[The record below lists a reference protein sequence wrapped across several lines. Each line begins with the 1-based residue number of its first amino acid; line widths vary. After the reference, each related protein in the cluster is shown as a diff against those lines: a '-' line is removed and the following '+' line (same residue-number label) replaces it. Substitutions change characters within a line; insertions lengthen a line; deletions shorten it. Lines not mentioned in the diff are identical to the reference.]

1 MMVLPASKSDTHHGW
16 DSWTRTNE
24 MQESKSCAFTNLAIS
39 HYEFFL
45 KKALKVFTFKAF
57 CVSIELS
64 SRLVSKQVLS
74 PLQSLTSVF
83 GMGTGGPFAF
93 ETLTLKQVL
102 PRLLFD
108 PFGSLISSPSCD
120 AASIS
125 PNIFAWLR
133 RLAGGAP
140 SGIRTRDP
148 LIKSQ
153 LLYQLS

>member
-1 MMVLPASKSDTHHGW
+1 MKTLSAETVKLSASNNIFSQIGTHPNLFRFAKCRKYAKSQINKAD
-16 DSWTRTNE
+16 DSGYPYIV
-24 MQESKSCAFTNLAIS
+24 CFI
-39 HYEFFL
+39 
-45 KKALKVFTFKAF
+45 
-57 CVSIELS
+57 CVGYELS

-133 RLAGGAP
+133 QLAGGAP